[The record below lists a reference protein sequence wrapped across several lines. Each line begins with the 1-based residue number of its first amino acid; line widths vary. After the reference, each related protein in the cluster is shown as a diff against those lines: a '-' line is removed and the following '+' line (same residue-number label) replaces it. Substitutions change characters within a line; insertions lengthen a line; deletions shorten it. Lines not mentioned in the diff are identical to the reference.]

1 MFVSRSYVILHAAV
15 VLMIS
20 LLLLPDF
27 ASISFA
33 NATTKRRTFGCF
45 DCFDDPIDV
54 PGPGERNG
62 DSDSPDTFEVYFK
75 TNVGSTVVKGGCDE
89 VGEVST
95 YFGELVDA
103 FDDYIGKTYGYCVC
117 VLSRFSGINALS
129 SKITQCHQ
137 TLVLEGG
144 YNHPDF
150 VMNGNVLLSFVAT
163 DTDATNTNTDI
174 TGSVVG
180 GTYSYSG
187 IYGRA
192 VVSDEA
198 NFRRL
203 TESKSV
209 SPSLRESGGR
219 RTNRKMQL
227 TEIYPF
233 NSDVIKF
240 EISIDAKDWFSR

>member
-27 ASISFA
+27 TSISFA
-33 NATTKRRTFGCF
+33 DATTKRRTFGCF
-45 DCFDDPIDV
+45 DCFDDPTDV

-75 TNVGSTVVKGGCDE
+75 TNVDSTVLKGGCDD

-103 FDDYIGKTYGYCVC
+103 FDVYIGKTYGYCVC
-117 VLSRFSGINALS
+117 VLSRFLDVEVLT

-137 TLVLEGG
+137 TMVLEGG

-163 DTDATNTNTDI
+163 DTDETNTDI

-192 VVSDEA
+192 IITDEA
-198 NFRRL
+198 NTRRM

-209 SPSLRESGGR
+209 SSSLRESGGR
-219 RTNRKMQL
+219 RTNRKLQL
-227 TEIYPF
+227 AEFYPF

-240 EISIDAKDWFSR
+240 QVSIDAENWYSR